1 MDVDE
6 IQRLEDK
13 RYAAMLG
20 KDVATLDRLLHDDLV
35 YMHLNG
41 VADTK
46 ASYIAGLLDGVS
58 EYRRIERSDV
68 SIKIH
73 PHAALVFSRLSMSV
87 TVRAQAREVEAR
99 VLVVWTPSGDNIWRL
114 IGVQSGAIPPHLK

>member
-1 MDVDE
+1 MDADE
-6 IQRLEDK
+6 IQKLEDE

-20 KDVATLDRLLHDDLV
+20 KDIATLDRLLHDDLV
-35 YMHLNG
+35 YMHSTG

-46 ASYIAGLLDGVS
+46 ASYIARLRDGVS

-73 PHAALVFSRLSMSV
+73 PHVALVFSRLSMSV
-87 TVRAQAREVEAR
+87 TVRGQAREVEAR
-99 VLVVWTPSGDNIWRL
+99 VLVVWIPSDDDIWRL
-114 IGVQSGAIPPHLK
+114 IGVQSGAIPPDLK